1 MASIGGTIESSQSQT
16 VENPP
21 GQKECKNGAGL
32 TLGLPHQAGLATLG
46 GGGEGNNDGLSV
58 VAASGG
64 SLEASR
70 DVNGGEKLEP
80 LRGGIPPPLGDPNG
94 PHPIS
99 ATPWMTETFSHA
111 ANARDDVMM
120 LEIAQR
126 RVARRILH
134 QSVLY
139 PRTPDRGHGGVD
151 LIGKFENEYCVDC
164 RGWERSCLWSW
175 QTGPHRG
182 AGWNGRNCNP
192 FRTIHLSHD
201 PLELESNPPSFSSP
215 PVGGLPADPQT
226 LKRAPTDWH
235 VKPPTASQP
244 DDPQRKCP
252 TVAKNSPRRKK
263 KGSDHQSVRLISI
276 PSRVGDFPPAAD
288 VADWLA
294 RLRVGTLVSVCSG
307 VFYVL
312 IIPSIH

>member
-1 MASIGGTIESSQSQT
+1 MASIGGRIESSQVSDGGK
-16 VENPP
+16 PPLP
-21 GQKECKNGAGL
+21 GQKECKDGAGL

-46 GGGEGNNDGLSV
+46 GGGETNNNGLNV
-58 VAASGG
+58 VAVEGRLKQVEMSMEEKSWSPSG
-64 SLEASR
+64 E
-70 DVNGGEKLEP
+70 E
-80 LRGGIPPPLGDPNG
+80 IPPPLGDPNG
-94 PHPIS
+94 PHPMS
-99 ATPWMTETFSHA
+99 ATPWMTET
-111 ANARDDVMM
+111 
-120 LEIAQR
+120 IAQR

-151 LIGKFENEYCVDC
+151 HIGKFEKNDW
-164 RGWERSCLWSW
+164 RGGRKRSCLWSW

-226 LKRAPTDWH
+226 LKPAPTDWH
-235 VKPPTASQP
+235 VKTPTASQP

-294 RLRVGTLVSVCSG
+294 RLRDGALVSVCSE
-307 VFYVL
+307 VFSVL